1 MPMSIPIPMRPF
13 SVMVLAIAIAPTV
26 GCRGGAPRTAIAQLA
41 APFGGRAVL
50 EINERLPEP
59 VTAP

>member
-13 SVMVLAIAIAPTV
+13 SVMVLAIAIAPIV
-26 GCRGGAPRTAIAQLA
+26 GCSRRRPADRDRPARRPIR
-41 APFGGRAVL
+41 GRAVL